1 MLRFW
6 RRIRFLFNLKK
17 SIPFLMEFFRSYE
30 VDRNKKFFSALL
42 IVGYVL
48 FPFDLIPDFLGL
60 IGFLDDVTVLTFV
73 LQQIVKMAPQS
84 LRDKYDVQV
93 NK

>member
-30 VDRNKKFFSALL
+30 VDRNKKIFSGLL
-42 IVGYVL
+42 IVGYIL